1 MTTAGA
7 IIFSAGTVLLAPVI
21 FGRMSDSNNPFSRT
35 LAVAVVL
42 IIVGGGMML

>member
-7 IIFSAGTVLLAPVI
+7 IIFSAGALLLAPVI
-21 FGRMSDSNNPFSRT
+21 FGRMSDSNNPFSQT
-35 LAVAVVL
+35 LAVAVAL